1 MEACHV
7 AEFVIELQGMSGR
20 FAGFSKAD
28 VEVRGAPVSQ
38 RMDVTSVC
46 LWDFVDVNV
55 RKNDYMS

>member
-1 MEACHV
+1 MPHY
-7 AEFVIELQGMSGR
+7 FGGI
-20 FAGFSKAD
+20 SKAD

-55 RKNDYMS
+55 QKDDCTG